1 MIYPVV
7 GEILIFCIFQ
17 GYFLPGEEKKT
28 LRHNIEKEWGEP
40 WTLLKPS

>member
-1 MIYPVV
+1 VKYYFF
-7 GEILIFCIFQ
+7 EIFQ